1 MQTHFG
7 LDPRLFQL
15 LGQMTCVRGYTG
27 LLQFF
32 RADDMCTRVY
42 RVIPIFRADDMSTKV
57 YRVIPIF
64 RADDMST
71 KVYRVITIFRAD
83 DMRTRVYR
91 STLGQIT
98 GYAAL
103 FYDRLHAYEG
113 IPLYFKGRLHA
124 YEGIPLWQVQ
134 NNLQ

>member
-32 RADDMCTRVY
+32 RADDMRTRVY
-42 RVIPIFRADDMSTKV
+42 RVIPIFRADDMST
-57 YRVIPIF
+57 
-64 RADDMST
+64 
-71 KVYRVITIFRAD
+71 
-83 DMRTRVYR
+83 RVYR

-98 GYAAL
+98 GYVAL
-103 FYDRLHAYEG
+103 VYDRLHAYEG